1 MIARQL
7 ISNEIL
13 PLKTSDTA
21 KQALAWM
28 EEFKVAHL
36 PIVNNEELLG
46 LISEQDIY
54 QLNNLNEVVGNHPL
68 SLIKASVN
76 EHQHIYDV
84 MKMVSLPGLTL
95 IPVVDGKERYL
106 GSITLLSLLQYLSS
120 TFSVENPGG
129 VIVLEMSEKDY
140 HLTEIANI
148 VESNNAK
155 ILSTFLM
162 NHMDSTRL
170 ELCLKVNKLEIG
182 NILQTFDRYGYLI
195 KASFGTDE
203 QEEGLKERYDSL
215 MNFLNI

>member
-13 PLKTSDTA
+13 PLKTSDFA
-21 KQALAWM
+21 RQALAWM
-28 EEFKVAHL
+28 DEFKVAHL

-46 LISEQDIY
+46 LISEQDIF
-54 QLNNLNEVVGNHPL
+54 QSNNLDEVVGNHPL
-68 SLIKASVN
+68 SLIKISVQEN
-76 EHQHIYDV
+76 RHIYDV
-84 MKMVSLPGLTL
+84 MKLVALHSLTL
-95 IPVVDGKERYL
+95 IPVVDDKERYL
-106 GSITLLSLLQYLSS
+106 GSITLLSLLKYFSS

-129 VIVLEMSEKDY
+129 VIVLELSEKDY
-140 HLTEIANI
+140 NLTEIANI

-162 NHMDSTRL
+162 NHIDSTRL

-182 NILQTFDRYGYLI
+182 SILQTFDRYGYLI
-195 KASFGTDE
+195 KASFGTDDR
-203 QEEGLKERYDSL
+203 EEDLKERYDSL